1 MRIPHLIVNHDRAR
15 HVKEEQSSKM
25 EIDEDVKAFLVES
38 NENLNQLEGDLVA
51 LEQNPADQELLNRIY
66 RALHTLKGNCGFLG
80 LEKLQSVAHAAEN
93 LLSFL
98 RDRAL
103 TVNPEIASALL
114 QVIDAVRQIL
124 TTLEGTGS
132 EGDRDDTALVETL
145 QQLQGGN
152 PPVAETESTT
162 EILPHAPS
170 PLPEVHT
177 ATVADSSIRVD
188 VNLLDKLMNLVGEL
202 VLCRNQLVE
211 FAAQQQAA
219 SRQTDSKFVATSQR
233 LNQVTAELQE
243 GVMKTRMQP
252 IRTIWSKF
260 PRLVRDLSVNLG
272 KQIQLEMEGE
282 DTELDKTLIEAI
294 ADPLI
299 HLVRNCVDHGIEQ
312 PEVRT
317 ALGKLA
323 TGRLFLRAF
332 HESGHVNIEIS
343 DDGAGI
349 DSNRIKEKA
358 LERGLIG
365 AEKANQMGDQEA
377 QNLIFLPGLS
387 TATRVSNLSGRGVGM
402 DVVRTNIEK
411 INGTVDVYS
420 PAPSR
425 GTTFKLKIPLTLAI
439 IPTLIVT
446 SKSNGPGGI
455 QYDRYAI
462 PQVNL
467 LELVRLEGSQARRGI
482 EMVHRAPVYR
492 LRGRLLPLV
501 DLNRELNLEVSP
513 QEEDRDTLNI
523 VVLQATD
530 KPFGLVVDAIN
541 DTQEIVVKPLG
552 KQLKG
557 IPCFA
562 GATIMGDGKVA
573 LILDVQG
580 LAARAHVLSE
590 AIGPTVAESKSQSQQ
605 ESGGVA
611 SQQHRDRLMLLL
623 FAGPDNRRMAI
634 SLSRVARLEDFP
646 GRAIER
652 TGLMDV
658 IQYRNQILPLIY
670 LSACFSSGSYLP
682 MEATADDKIQV
693 VVVHVN
699 GEHMVGLVVDRIL
712 DIVEQEIEVKGA
724 ATQEEVLYSAVI
736 QGRVTELI
744 DVEAVIRNNLVGA
757 MP

>member
-1 MRIPHLIVNHDRAR
+1 
-15 HVKEEQSSKM
+15 M

-38 NENLNQLEGDLVA
+38 NENLNQLEGDLVV

-93 LLSFL
+93 LLSYL

-103 TVNPEIASALL
+103 TLNPEIASALL

-132 EGDRDDTALVETL
+132 EGDRDYTGLVETL
-145 QQLQGGN
+145 QQLQGGKD
-152 PPVAETESTT
+152 PASETESTT
-162 EILPHAPS
+162 DILPQAPS
-170 PLPEVHT
+170 PLPEAQT
-177 ATVADSSIRVD
+177 ASVADSSIRVD

-211 FAAQQQAA
+211 FAAQQQQV
-219 SRQTDSKFVATSQR
+219 SKQTDSKFVATSQR

-282 DTELDKTLIEAI
+282 ETELDKTLIEAI

-317 ALGKLA
+317 ALGKPA

-349 DSNRIKEKA
+349 DANRIKEKA

-513 QEEDRDTLNI
+513 QEEDRDSLNI

-562 GATIMGDGKVA
+562 GATIMGDGRVA

-605 ESGGVA
+605 ESPNA
-611 SQQHRDRLMLLL
+611 AAQQHRDRLMLLL

-634 SLSRVARLEDFP
+634 SLSRVARLEEFP
-646 GRAIER
+646 GRTIER
-652 TGLMDV
+652 TGLRDV

-670 LSACFSSGSYLP
+670 LSACFSTGSYLP

-699 GEHMVGLVVDRIL
+699 GEDMVGLVVDRIL
-712 DIVEQEIEVKGA
+712 DIVEQEISVKGA